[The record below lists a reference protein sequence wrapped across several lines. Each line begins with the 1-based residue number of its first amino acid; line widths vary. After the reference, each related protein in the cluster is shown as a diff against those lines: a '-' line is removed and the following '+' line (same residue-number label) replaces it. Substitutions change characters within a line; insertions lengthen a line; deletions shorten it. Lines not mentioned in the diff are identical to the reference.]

1 MNHSDK
7 LIKNILSNYAG
18 VLIPAAVFLLL
29 TPFMIKTLGPTAY
42 GIWIIAN
49 TLRSYF
55 QIMEFGI
62 RTSVIKFVSEYH
74 AKGEKR
80 KIEEL
85 FTTSFFA
92 FLIIGIISLIILKV
106 IADFAPNIFKI
117 PSSYFETLKT
127 LISIFGL
134 NIAVI
139 FLNRIFEGTLAG
151 FQRYDLVNLLNII
164 SETLNAV
171 LTALLLLL
179 GYGLISLSILSVLL
193 SVSVFFI
200 QTFVL
205 KKYYNL
211 GIKISRFNWQAI
223 INIADFSFFSF
234 AIEVAA
240 KVSAKMDSL
249 IIGIFMPVAAVT
261 EYIIGVKLA
270 SITEKLTDPMVD
282 IFFPFASELSIN
294 NDKSGLHRLL
304 IEGTKISALIS
315 FPLTGFLFLSGEAA
329 INLWIGKGYESSV
342 SILNLFLLISAVSA
356 LEATSSRILLG
367 IGKLKFNA
375 TVSVCSTFLNLIL
388 SLILIKPLGLKGV
401 ALGTLIP
408 LTIANLFLIIPYTC
422 AKVNLPVKE
431 LIRSSL
437 IPPLIPI
444 IPAFPLIYFLNHFLE
459 IDGLIKLF
467 LDAAI
472 LFPFYFILF
481 FKFCLSGDEKVF
493 YMGKV
498 KAFLKGERVFSFFSR
513 LNF

>member
-117 PSSYFETLKT
+117 PFSYFETLKT

-171 LTALLLLL
+171 LTVLLLLL

-205 KKYYNL
+205 KKYYSL
-211 GIKISRFNWQAI
+211 GIKISRFSWQAI

-282 IFFPFASELSIN
+282 IFFPYASELSIN

-329 INLWIGKGYESSV
+329 INLWIGKGYQSSV
-342 SILNLFLLISAVSA
+342 AILNLFLLISAVSI

-367 IGKLKFNA
+367 IGKIRFNA
-375 TVSVCSTFLNLIL
+375 LVSIFSALSNLAL

-401 ALGTLIP
+401 AIGTLIP
-408 LTIANLFLIIPYTC
+408 LAIVNLFLLIPYAC
-422 AKVNLPVKE
+422 AKINLPIRE
-431 LIRSSL
+431 LISRSL
-437 IPPLIPI
+437 VPPIIPI
-444 IPAFPLIYFLNHFLE
+444 IPVFSFLFFLNHFL
-459 IDGLIKLF
+459 KLNDF
-467 LDAAI
+467 HKLLLNTVI
-472 LFPFYFILF
+472 LFPSYFILF
-481 FKFCLSGDEKVF
+481 FTFCLSRDEKIF
-493 YMGKV
+493 YGNRI
-498 KAFLKGERVFSFFSR
+498 KAFLKGERIFSFFSK
-513 LNF
+513 